1 MPPLAALLVFLDPCM
16 RHNALNGKIVP
27 KLYRNQAY
35 DKQTFEK
42 TAVREL
48 KNPRN
53 PFEKR

>member
-1 MPPLAALLVFLDPCM
+1 M

-42 TAVREL
+42 TMGRNQRIQGILLKNSEL
-48 KNPRN
+48 K
-53 PFEKR
+53 